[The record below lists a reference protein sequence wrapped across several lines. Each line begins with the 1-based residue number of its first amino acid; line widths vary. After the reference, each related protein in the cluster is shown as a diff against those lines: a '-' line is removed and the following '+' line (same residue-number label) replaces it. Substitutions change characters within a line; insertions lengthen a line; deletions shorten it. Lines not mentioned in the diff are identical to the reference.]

1 MENKKSRNNVEKPQ
15 NLYRSVDNSNFKQKI
30 RNFIVKETT
39 NRLPEVPISQPQSP
53 SETMKGNNKNL
64 AIVIPKKVI
73 KMKIK
78 QINKGK
84 QELRTLKAI
93 N

>member
-1 MENKKSRNNVEKPQ
+1 
-15 NLYRSVDNSNFKQKI
+15 
-30 RNFIVKETT
+30 
-39 NRLPEVPISQPQSP
+39 
-53 SETMKGNNKNL
+53 MKGNNKNL